1 MVARL
6 DDNRRVLMWRVD
18 RLSLIAPRLGE
29 NEGETRRKFA
39 QSSPIAWTIP
49 QPDGPNHLG
58 LRALIAGTCRN
69 RVRRCVG
76 VGVGGGGVMACAS
89 HLLRVDKQ
97 KVAGGVLL
105 AAARNHLFV
114 RKAVNTPSISL
125 QLQ

>member
-1 MVARL
+1 
-6 DDNRRVLMWRVD
+6 MWRVD

-58 LRALIAGTCRN
+58 LRALIAGTCRK
-69 RVRRCVG
+69 RVRGGVGVG

>member
-1 MVARL
+1 M
-6 DDNRRVLMWRVD
+6 
-18 RLSLIAPRLGE
+18 
-29 NEGETRRKFA
+29 
-39 QSSPIAWTIP
+39 
-49 QPDGPNHLG
+49 
-58 LRALIAGTCRN
+58 ALITSDCVPLSQEHVAKGCGEG
-69 RVRRCVG
+69 VG